1 MNLFALTSNPTA
13 RVLRFPMSNDLQE
26 EIKEVFR
33 TQRNAFLN
41 GIVDTID
48 FDGRYRPDE
57 GELLVIKN
65 FVDVDAL
72 VDIVKNPIGVEQ
84 FDPKTHTLET
94 VKAIFAGCPDGG
106 GQVLIQLFEQRRLI
120 ATKNVAIFFSGNTF
134 ERMSESG
141 LTLDTKLLAVLDGK
155 DLKFQSFHFLRRIFD
170 VDDHFKEATATE
182 VKAFAVHPVLST
194 ANAAAFEAA
203 ASSTVR
209 RKIALILQ
217 SGVLDKHPVAHI
229 VATAKPF
236 KVDIQTTPDGK
247 IVLPEGASD
256 LRRLLRFLDEDYYE
270 SPLTQTQ
277 YVSNSKRVA
286 D

>member
-1 MNLFALTSNPTA
+1 MNLFALTNNPAA
-13 RVLRFPMSNDLQE
+13 RVLRFPLSKVLQE

-41 GIVDTID
+41 GVVDIID
-48 FDGRYRPDE
+48 FDGRYRPEE

-65 FVDVDAL
+65 FVDPDAL
-72 VDIVKNPIGVEQ
+72 ADIVKNPIGVEQ
-84 FDPKTHTLET
+84 FDPKAHSLES

-106 GQVLIQLFEQRRLI
+106 DQVLIQLFEQRRLI
-120 ATKNVAIFFSGNTF
+120 ATKSVAIFFSGNTF
-134 ERMSESG
+134 ERMSDSG
-141 LTLDTKLLAVLDGK
+141 LTLDSKLLAVLDGSN
-155 DLKFQSFHFLRRIFD
+155 LKFQSFHFLRRVFD
-170 VDDHFKEATATE
+170 VDDHFKEATAVE
-182 VKAFAVHPVLST
+182 VKAFAAHPMLKT
-194 ANAAAFEAA
+194 TDIAAFEAA

-217 SGVLDKHPVAHI
+217 SGILDKNPIEHI
-229 VATAKPF
+229 IATAKQF
-236 KVDIQTTPDGK
+236 KVDVKTTTEGK
-247 IVLPEGASD
+247 ILLPGNAVE

>member
-1 MNLFALTSNPTA
+1 MNLFALTNNPA
-13 RVLRFPMSNDLQE
+13 SRILRFPMSQALQDS
-26 EIKEVFR
+26 VQGLFR

-41 GIVDTID
+41 GIAETID

-65 FVDVDAL
+65 FVDVDGL
-72 VDIVKNPIGVEQ
+72 VDSVKNPLGIEQ
-84 FDPKTHTLET
+84 FDPKAHSLET

-106 GQVLIQLFEQRRLI
+106 DQVLVQLFEQRRLI
-120 ATKNVAIFFSGNTF
+120 ATKSIALFFSGNLFDRIT
-134 ERMSESG
+134 ESG
-141 LTLDTKLLAVLDGK
+141 LTLDSKLLAVLDGT
-155 DLKFQSFHFLRRIFD
+155 DLKFQSFHFLRRVFD
-170 VDDHFKEATATE
+170 VDDHFKEATSAE
-182 VKAFAVHPVLST
+182 VKLFAAHEKLMT
-194 ANAAAFEAA
+194 ADAAAFEAA

-217 SGVLDKHPVAHI
+217 SGVLDKHPTDHI
-229 VATAKPF
+229 VATAKTF
-236 KVDIQTTPDGK
+236 KLEIKTTQEGK
-247 IVLPEGASD
+247 IELPENQTD

>member
-1 MNLFALTSNPTA
+1 MNLFALTNNPA
-13 RVLRFPMSNDLQE
+13 SRVLRFPLSKVLQE

-33 TQRNAFLN
+33 AQRNSFLN

-65 FVDVDAL
+65 FVDPDAL
-72 VDIVKNPIGVEQ
+72 ADIVKNPIGVEQ
-84 FDPKTHTLET
+84 FDPKAHSLES

-106 GQVLIQLFEQRRLI
+106 DQVLIQLFEQRRLI
-120 ATKNVAIFFSGNTF
+120 ATKSVAIFFSGNTF
-134 ERMSESG
+134 ERMSDSG
-141 LTLDTKLLAVLDGK
+141 LTLDSKLLAVLDGSN
-155 DLKFQSFHFLRRIFD
+155 LKFQSFHFLRRVFD
-170 VDDHFKEATATE
+170 VDDHFKEATAVE
-182 VKAFAVHPVLST
+182 VKAFAAHPMLT
-194 ANAAAFEAA
+194 TTDIAAFEAA

-217 SGVLDKHPVAHI
+217 SGVLDKHPVEHI

-236 KVDIQTTPDGK
+236 NVDIKTTTEGK
-247 IVLPEGASD
+247 ILLPENAAE
-256 LRRLLRFLDEDYYE
+256 LRRLLRFLEEDYYE

>member
-1 MNLFALTSNPTA
+1 MNLFALTSNPAA
-13 RVLRFPMSNDLQE
+13 RVLRFPLSNDLQE

-33 TQRNAFLN
+33 AQRNAFLN
-41 GIVDTID
+41 EIVDTVE

-65 FVDVDAL
+65 FVDPDTLADV
-72 VDIVKNPIGVEQ
+72 VKNPIGVEQ
-84 FDPKTHTLET
+84 FDPKVHVLES

-106 GQVLIQLFEQRRLI
+106 SQVLIQLFEQRRLI

-134 ERMSESG
+134 QRMSDSG
-141 LTLDTKLLAVLDGK
+141 LTLDTKLLAVLDDK
-155 DLKFQSFHFLRRIFD
+155 DLKFQSFHFLRRVFE
-170 VDDHFKEATATE
+170 VDDYFKEATAAE
-182 VKAFAVHPVLST
+182 VRAFAVHPMLAT
-194 ANAAAFEAA
+194 ADAAAFEAA

-217 SGVLDKHPVAHI
+217 SGILDKHPVDTI
-229 VATAKPF
+229 VATAKTF
-236 KVDIQTTPDGK
+236 KVDIQATFEGK
-247 IVLPEGASD
+247 IVLPESASE
-256 LRRLLRFLDEDYYE
+256 LRKLLRFLDEDYYE

>member
-1 MNLFALTSNPTA
+1 MNLFALTNNPAA
-13 RVLRFPMSNDLQE
+13 RVLRFPLSSELQN
-26 EIKEVFR
+26 EIEEVFR
-33 TQRNAFLN
+33 AQRKAFLD
-41 GIVDTID
+41 GIAETIE
-48 FDGRYRPDE
+48 FDGRYRPEE

-72 VDIVKNPIGVEQ
+72 ADLVKNPIGVEL
-84 FDPKTHTLET
+84 FDPKVHSLES
-94 VKAIFAGCPDGG
+94 VKAIFAGCPDAS
-106 GQVLIQLFEQRRLI
+106 GQVLVQLFEQRRLI
-120 ATKNVAIFFSGNTF
+120 ATKSVAIFFSGNTF
-134 ERMSESG
+134 ERMSDSG

-155 DLKFQSFHFLRRIFD
+155 DLKFQSFHFLRRVFD
-170 VDDHFKEATATE
+170 VDDYFKEATAAE
-182 VKAFAVHPVLST
+182 VKAFAVHPMLSS
-194 ANAAAFEAA
+194 ADAAAFEAA
-203 ASSTVR
+203 ASRTVR

-236 KVDIQTTPDGK
+236 KVDIQTTPEGK
-247 IVLPEGASD
+247 IVLPVGASD

>member
-1 MNLFALTSNPTA
+1 MTA
-13 RVLRFPMSNDLQE
+13 DLQAQVE
-26 EIKEVFR
+26 AVFR
-33 TQRNAFLN
+33 AQRDAFLN
-41 GIVDTID
+41 GIVATID

-65 FVDVDAL
+65 FVDPDGLAKVVAD
-72 VDIVKNPIGVEQ
+72 PIAVEQ
-84 FDPKTHTLET
+84 FNPKVHSLESI
-94 VKAIFAGCPDGG
+94 KAIFAGCPDGG

-120 ATKNVAIFFSGNTF
+120 ATQAFAIMFSGNTF
-134 ERMSESG
+134 KRMSETG
-141 LTLDTKLLAVLDGK
+141 LTLDTKLLAVLDGQ
-155 DLKFQSFHFLRRIFD
+155 DLKFQSFHFLRRVFE
-170 VDDHFKEATATE
+170 VDDYFKEATSVE
-182 VKAFAVHPVLST
+182 VKSFAAHPMLVT
-194 ANAAAFEAA
+194 ADAAAFEAV

-217 SGVLDKHPVAHI
+217 SGVLDKHPVATI

-236 KVDIQTTPDGK
+236 KVDIQLDANDR
-247 IVLPEGASD
+247 IVLPESPSE
-256 LRRLLRFLDEDYYE
+256 LRKLLRFLDEDYYE